1 MLFITLLTCWTQLR
15 IMCTVLFP
23 CKIRFILV
31 VIECNCDP
39 SDRVN
44 WNLFARLSIT
54 FHQHPSSYN
63 IRMFWCKCIWCPC
76 PFSPWRMT
84 WIQESHSHP
93 WESLPP

>member
-1 MLFITLLTCWTQLR
+1 
-15 IMCTVLFP
+15 MCTVLFP

-63 IRMFWCKCIWCPC
+63 IRMF
-76 PFSPWRMT
+76 
-84 WIQESHSHP
+84 
-93 WESLPP
+93 